1 MTAAADFDSIS
12 LIDVTRNFGRRR
24 VLARV
29 SVTFRS
35 GEIVAL
41 VGPNGS
47 GKSTLLSILSGLMV
61 PSAGDVRYGTFA
73 ARGERALEL
82 RSHLGWLGHEVS
94 LYPELT
100 ARENLEFFASIYHV
114 ASASTR
120 VEAALARAR
129 LTDRASDPISAYS
142 RGMRQRLALERV
154 LLHDPRLVL
163 LDEPFTGLDDG
174 SAAMLVERLCG
185 LRSNGCIVIVA
196 THDFDVT
203 EGLFDR
209 AVVLR
214 DGRLSELSTGD
225 LRGSYRDHISAGAA
239 ARRG

>member
-1 MTAAADFDSIS
+1 VTAVADYDSIS

-24 VLARV
+24 VLSRV
-29 SVTFRS
+29 SATFRS

-47 GKSTLLSILSGLMV
+47 GKSTFLSILATLMV
-61 PSAGDVRYGTFA
+61 PTAGNVRYGTLA
-73 ARGERALEL
+73 TPRHDAREVRA
-82 RSHLGWLGHEVS
+82 SIGWLGHEVS

-100 ARENLEFFASIYHV
+100 ARENLEFFAAMYDV
-114 ASASTR
+114 PAASTR
-120 VEAALARAR
+120 VEAALTRAR
-129 LTDRASDPISAYS
+129 LTDRADDPISAYS
-142 RGMRQRLALERV
+142 RGMRQRLALERA
-154 LLHDPRLVL
+154 LLHEPSLVL

-174 SAAMLVERLCG
+174 SAAMLVERLRG
-185 LRSNGCIVIVA
+185 LGKSGCIVVVA

-214 DGRLSELSTGD
+214 DGKLSELSTND
-225 LRGSYRDHISAGAA
+225 LRGSYRDHIRAGAA
-239 ARRG
+239 APRG